1 MALKLTQAVKMAVKS
16 IIMKKGRSFL
26 TMLGIIIGIASVMT
40 IVSVVSGSNRKQ
52 REYYESMGTN
62 RVNVSASYYNSDR
75 RMFEEIYRFCQGLGD
90 IVSGVTPNAYCNG
103 TARVGAKSS
112 DTMDWSSR
120 PNIYFGSDQYAVC
133 NNFTLARGRDI
144 TRIDVDEYKQVCV
157 LGARAAK
164 LFFDYSD
171 PLGQEITIDGRP
183 YRVIG
188 LYAEKDPDNAYSLDN
203 IIVLPYSVNRFMKQ
217 PTPMSEFVIKVRDA
231 RSLNEV
237 ITRVGDYIRTITQDQ
252 TIGYGY
258 AYSNDQWAQQE
269 NEYLTMMSLVLGGIA
284 GISLL
289 VGGIGIMNIMLVTVS
304 ERTRE
309 IGIRRAIGAARGV
322 IVTQFLV
329 EAAMICGVGGVIG
342 IGLGYLLTNIAGKL
356 LLSGMSILPSAP
368 ITLGAFGFSVV
379 LGILFGMYPAIKAS
393 GLQPVEALYAQ

>member
-1 MALKLTQAVKMAVKS
+1 
-16 IIMKKGRSFL
+16 
-26 TMLGIIIGIASVMT
+26 
-40 IVSVVSGSNRKQ
+40 
-52 REYYESMGTN
+52 
-62 RVNVSASYYNSDR
+62 
-75 RMFEEIYRFCQGLGD
+75 GLGD
-90 IVSGVTPNAYCNG
+90 IVSGVTPSAYCSG

-112 DTMDWSSR
+112 ETMDWQRR

-144 TRIDVDEYKQVCV
+144 TRIDVEEYKQVCV

-164 LFFDYSD
+164 TFFDYSD

-203 IIVLPYSVNRFMKQ
+203 VIVLPYSVNRFMKQ

-231 RSLNEV
+231 RSVNEV

-252 TIGYGY
+252 SIGYGY